1 MPYPETLEVLAA
13 VDGLGIRQLVLSN
26 HVWELPEI
34 CDAHG
39 FVPPLTEMLTSARL
53 GVEKP
58 HPEAYAAAIAAAG
71 CAPGEI
77 LFVGDT
83 YEADVAGPERAG
95 MQALLVRRPHPR
107 RAATRTI
114 CGACCPCSTAA

>member
-1 MPYPETLEVLAA
+1 
-13 VDGLGIRQLVLSN
+13 VLSN

-34 CDAHG
+34 CHAHG
-39 FVPPLTEMLTSARL
+39 FVPPLTEVLTSARL

-58 HPEAYAAAIAAAG
+58 HPEAYEAAIAAAG
-71 CAPGEI
+71 CAASEI

-95 MQALLVRRPHPR
+95 MQALLVRRPHAEAR
-107 RAATRTI
+107 RYADDLRGVLPLLSPA
-114 CGACCPCSTAA
+114 